1 MTPGVKLTA
10 YDKQTER
17 LVAAASV
24 PAQVLVEARRI
35 ARVPASD
42 PDLRGVYPLTA
53 AQVTEIAG
61 KLGAKLDAERYD
73 YCLESMLPA
82 PKTVAPGGGFKTKR
96 ERARANAARE
106 RARGA
111 SPPG

>member
-17 LVAAASV
+17 LVAAAAV
-24 PAQVLVEARRI
+24 PAQVLVEVRRI

-42 PDLRGVYPLTA
+42 PDLRGVYPLTP
-53 AQVTEIAG
+53 AQVTDIAG
-61 KLGAKLDAERYD
+61 KLGAKLDEQRYD
-73 YCLESMLPA
+73 YCLESILPA
-82 PKTVAPGGGFKTKR
+82 PKTVAPGGFKTKR

-106 RARGA
+106 RARSA
-111 SPPG
+111 SPE

>member
-24 PAQVLVEARRI
+24 PSEVMTEVRRI
-35 ARVPASD
+35 AQVPASD

-53 AQVTEIAG
+53 AQLTAIAA
-61 KLGAKLDAERYD
+61 KLGARLDAERYD
-73 YCLESMLPA
+73 YCLEAMLPA
-82 PKTVAPGGGFKTKR
+82 PKTAAPGGGFKTKR

-111 SPPG
+111 SPG